1 MAVPGSEL
9 ILVIDIIAAG
19 EFIART
25 GRRTI
30 CCGKESATLYLEQDD
45 ATSETSR
52 FLPMNLPSHELGI
65 ALAVMIPAERKYDVY
80 PTHHDNI

>member
-1 MAVPGSEL
+1 MAVPDSKI

-30 CCGKESATLYLEQDD
+30 GCGKESATLYLEQAD
-45 ATSETSR
+45 ATGETSP

-65 ALAVMIPAERKYDVY
+65 ALAVMTPAERKNDVY